1 VKSLARFAIPFVGA
15 VVGAAL
21 VGAFTSGTVQGAIA
35 AAKHAAAV
43 FIKTRVLP
51 RHYREIPTPPL
62 K

>member
-1 VKSLARFAIPFVGA
+1 

-21 VGAFTSGTVQGAIA
+21 VGAFTSGTVQGEIA